1 MFRINHPISSTNYIG
16 MIFVFVFNLFQR
28 IIKSVC
34 VAQKIVA
41 IIYTHI
47 SYYIHKKII
56 KNICNLHLISDYLP

>member
-1 MFRINHPISSTNYIG
+1 

-34 VAQKIVA
+34 VAQKVVA